1 MARHIA
7 KALYVGVTFLLFGT
21 FSAYSQSSWYGIE
34 GLSVSV
40 PAEYEISARDADARQ
55 IHIAPVNGGYGTGVW
70 GFLVPSRSPGDLYV
84 EVIEA
89 FALLYDDGLSGTG
102 PGELPPL
109 PSLTITEAPS
119 VPERRGFEIVAI
131 SPTGVQ
137 AWFHAVRLGDTP
149 GGASGYL
156 LLAPELPGPPGQTA
170 LATILSV
177 LAVRVETAAG

>member
-1 MARHIA
+1 MARQREIRFRVGA
-7 KALYVGVTFLLFGT
+7 ALLLLGAISVHAQT
-21 FSAYSQSSWYGIE
+21 SWYGIE
-34 GLSVSV
+34 GMSVSV
-40 PAEYEISARDADARQ
+40 PAEYEMSARDAGARQ
-55 IHIAPVNGGYGTGVW
+55 IHIAPVNGGYGTGIW
-70 GFLVPSRSPGDLYV
+70 GFLVPSRSPGELYV

-89 FALLYDDGLSGTG
+89 FALLYDEAVTG
-102 PGELPPL
+102 APPGELPPL